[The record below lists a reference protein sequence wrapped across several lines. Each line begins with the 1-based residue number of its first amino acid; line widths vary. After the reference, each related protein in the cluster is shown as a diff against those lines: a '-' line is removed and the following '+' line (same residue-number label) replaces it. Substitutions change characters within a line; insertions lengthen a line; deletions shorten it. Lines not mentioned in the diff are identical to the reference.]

1 MRAWQY
7 DGHRVAL
14 VDRPAPVPGPGEVVL
29 DVTAAGLCHSDLT
42 LTGRPAGSHPFPLPL
57 VLGHEVAGTV
67 REVGEG
73 VTDVRVDDVVVVHGP
88 WGCGECRRCR
98 VGEENLC
105 PRAARQKVFPIGL
118 GADGGLAE
126 QVLVPDARHLV
137 RADGIAP
144 EQAAPLTDAGLTAY
158 NAVRL
163 SRDAMV
169 EEATVLVLGIGGLGH
184 LALQLV
190 KHLSSARVVAVD
202 VSPAARELA
211 TRLGTDVVVDPAVVP
226 FAEEV
231 RALTGGDG
239 ADVVLDFVA
248 SEATLADAVACL
260 APGGELVV
268 VGVGAA
274 TVPVAVG
281 TMPLGSTVRTPY
293 WGPRGDLEE
302 VLDLSR
308 RGVLAVHTTA
318 FALDEA
324 DRAYELMRTG
334 GLVGRAVVVPR
345 KEPS

>member
-1 MRAWQY
+1 MRAWEY
-7 DGHRVAL
+7 DGHRTAL
-14 VDRPAPVPGPGEVVL
+14 VERPDPVPGPGQAVL

-42 LTGRPAGSHPFPLPL
+42 LTGRPAESHPFPLPL

-67 REVGEG
+67 RRVGEG
-73 VTDVRVDDVVVVHGP
+73 VVGVAVGDAVVVHGP
-88 WGCGECRRCR
+88 WGCGACRRCR

-105 PRAARQKVFPIGL
+105 PRAQSRGIFPIGL

-126 QVLVPDARHLV
+126 QVLVPSVRHLV
-137 RADGIAP
+137 PAHGIAP

-169 EEATVLVLGIGGLGH
+169 EGSTVLVLGIGGLGH

-190 KHLSSARVVAVD
+190 KHLTPARVVAVD
-202 VSPAARELA
+202 VSAAARDLA
-211 TRLGTDVVVDPAVVP
+211 AGLGADVVLDPATMPV
-226 FAEEV
+226 AEGV
-231 RALTGGDG
+231 RALTDGDG

-248 SEATLADAVACL
+248 SGDTLPAAVRSL
-260 APGGELVV
+260 APGGELSV

-274 TVPVAVG
+274 AVPVAVK

-302 VLDLSR
+302 VLALSR
-308 RGVLAVHTTA
+308 QGVLAVHTTS
-318 FALDEA
+318 FALEEA
-324 DRAYELMRTG
+324 ERAYELMRTG
-334 GLVGRAVVVPR
+334 GLVGRAVVVPG
-345 KEPS
+345 KERS